1 MKKAR
6 RKAILMQQRISAP
19 QWFAEGRG
27 IRLAFYN
34 AGFPP
39 NHEQGVIMKITELLL
54 AELDREAVGIRKTLE
69 RIPEGKNDWK
79 PHPKSMPLGPLS
91 TIVATIPAWL
101 EMVVNMDEL
110 DINPPGG
117 PKFKPQEWKT
127 RRDLLEQ
134 FEASLKKGREVLK
147 KTTDDHLFN
156 TKWRMLNAGKLMSE
170 QTRYEAVRDGVLN
183 HMAHHRGQ
191 LTVYLR
197 LNEEKVP
204 AIYGPSADEGK
215 G

>member
-1 MKKAR
+1 
-6 RKAILMQQRISAP
+6 
-19 QWFAEGRG
+19 
-27 IRLAFYN
+27 
-34 AGFPP
+34 
-39 NHEQGVIMKITELLL
+39 MKIIELLL

-69 RIPEGKNDWK
+69 RLPEGKNDWK
-79 PHPKSMPLGPLS
+79 PHPRSMALGPLA

-117 PKFKPQEWKT
+117 PKFKPQDWKT
-127 RRDLLEQ
+127 RRELLDQ
-134 FEASLKKGREVLK
+134 FEASLRKGREVLQH
-147 KTTDDHLFN
+147 TTDDRLLN
-156 TKWRMLNAGKLMSE
+156 TNWRMLSGGKLMSD
-170 QTRYEAVRDGVLN
+170 QPRYVAIRDGVLN

-197 LNEEKVP
+197 MNEEKVP

-215 G
+215 PV